1 MGGLRAWLGAEN
13 SLESWKCWVSKN
25 SKTLRLGD
33 GDIEKVK
40 SCACHID
47 ALIFAE
53 LQGTLPAPIL
63 GAVLPV
69 PNAPAAPAG
78 LPVPPV
84 ATAIASSTAQ
94 QVAGVVHQLINQ
106 VMQAMECWMMGMCG
120 YLKSIDISLYICY
133 YMNVYRS
140 EIYLLLD
147 DLSKK

>member
-1 MGGLRAWLGAEN
+1 MGGLRAWLGADFRWSHGIVGFQN
-13 SLESWKCWVSKN
+13 SE
-25 SKTLRLGD
+25 TLRLGH
-33 GDIEKVK
+33 GDIEKLKVK
-40 SCACHID
+40 CCACHID
-47 ALIFAE
+47 ASIFTE

-106 VMQAMECWMMGMCG
+106 VMQAMEYWMMGMCV
-120 YLKSIDISLYICY
+120 DI
-133 YMNVYRS
+133 
-140 EIYLLLD
+140 
-147 DLSKK
+147 